1 MIDTALEWLHGQS
14 SKMEVLLAELVEIS
28 SHTANRD
35 GVDRV
40 VDRLLTAFKPL
51 GGNFEVERRASRS
64 GSFGHHIVGRTL
76 ATGPSVL
83 LIGHHD
89 TVFPQNAFSGFRE
102 DGERLRGPG
111 VLDMKGGLVVIA
123 FALMA
128 LKQADLLRRVPI
140 TFCSVSDEE
149 VGSPD
154 GRHELLPLARE
165 ANCALVFESG
175 RNGDVIITQR
185 KGTAGL
191 KVIAEGRAAHAG
203 NLHHEGK
210 NAIWALARFVDRA
223 QSLTDYRRGVT
234 INVGRIEGGIGKN
247 TVPDRAAADVDFRFV
262 EAAAGEEILTALAEA
277 ARVAAA
283 SVPGTTLRIEGGIQ
297 RRPFVRTEKG
307 VALLEEYAACARAA
321 GLGEGEAPLLGGGS
335 DANTVAELGV
345 PAIDG
350 LGPRGSGFH
359 TTDEQIERATLIPKC
374 EALVRFL
381 CNRVMPA
388 G

>member
-1 MIDTALEWLHGQS
+1 MESALAWVRGQGTA
-14 SKMEVLLAELVEIS
+14 MELLLREVVEIS
-28 SHTANRD
+28 SHTADLD

-40 VDRLLTAFKPL
+40 VERLITALGPL
-51 GGNFEVERRASRS
+51 GSDFPVERRPDRS
-64 GSFGHHIVGRTL
+64 GRFGHHLVGRTPAPGHL
-76 ATGPSVL
+76 VL

-89 TVFPQNAFSGFRE
+89 TVFPRAAFSGFRE
-102 DGERLRGPG
+102 DGSLLRGPG

-123 FALMA
+123 FALLA
-128 LKQADLLRRVPI
+128 LKQADLLRRIPVAL
-140 TFCSVSDEE
+140 CSVSDEE

-154 GRHELLPLARE
+154 GRDELLLLARQ
-165 ANCALVFESG
+165 ASCALVFESG
-175 RNGDVIITQR
+175 RKGDLIITQR
-185 KGTAGL
+185 KGTGGV

-223 QSLTDYRRGVT
+223 QTLTDYARGIT

-247 TVPDRAAADVDFRFV
+247 TVPDRAVAEVDFRFID
-262 EAAAGEEILTALAEA
+262 AAAGEEVLTGLAEA
-277 ARVAAA
+277 ASAAAA
-283 SVPGTTLRIEGGIQ
+283 SVPGTTLRIEGGIL
-297 RRPFVRTEKG
+297 RRPFVRTAEC
-307 VALLEEYAACARAA
+307 VTLLKEYGACARAS
-321 GLGEGEAPLLGGGS
+321 GLGDGEAPLLGGGS

-350 LGPRGSGFH
+350 LGPRGIGFH
-359 TTDEQIERATLIPKC
+359 TTDEQIERATLIPKT

-381 CNRVMPA
+381 CGRLLPT